1 MKADCESRRDQVSK
15 WHSSAISVS
24 VPNSRFPLYL
34 TSFNDGLS
42 SACVSNINFFLSE
55 LPVVL
60 VFIIAIRSRL
70 GQ

>member
-1 MKADCESRRDQVSK
+1 MRVDCESHGEQVSK
-15 WHSSAISVS
+15 WHSSGISVS

-34 TSFNDGLS
+34 TSFNEGLS
-42 SACVSNINFFLSE
+42 SACVSNIDSFFPE

-60 VFIIAIRSRL
+60 VFIIAIGSRL